1 MRESGRGRRAGRGSG
16 RPFACHCMHGKKNK
30 IARLIE
36 SVYTY
41 TTCACVHC
49 NTMITIIIL
58 GINFGIPYMGFLSK
72 IL

>member
-1 MRESGRGRRAGRGSG
+1 MRGSGRGRRAGRGSG

-41 TTCACVHC
+41 TVHKRHYD
-49 NTMITIIIL
+49 NYH
-58 GINFGIPYMGFLSK
+58 NYYVV
-72 IL
+72 